1 MRRLSRIRE
10 FDLEPKRCV
19 RTLALALV
27 AAAAIVSTAWSAG
40 PDADARAAPATPATR
55 VVLLTTLGN
64 ITMALE
70 PERAPLTTANFLR
83 YVDQKRLDG
92 ITFYRAVT
100 VGDEGRYGLI
110 QGGPK
115 GDPKRVLKPVAHES
129 PAQTGLSHV
138 DGAVSLARTDPGT
151 ATADFFI
158 VVGDLKSLDGDPAAG
173 DPGYAVFG
181 RVTDGMDVVRQIL
194 GQPRDPNAG
203 AESGM
208 QGQMLAKP
216 VQIVQARRLPAD
228 PPPEAGPQAAVTR
241 SE

>member
-1 MRRLSRIRE
+1 MKCRQA
-10 FDLEPKRCV
+10 FDLESARPMCR
-19 RTLALALV
+19 AWLALV
-27 AAAAIVSTAWSAG
+27 TAAVLASPAG
-40 PDADARAAPATPATR
+40 AAPADDGGNAVPAAPTQ

-64 ITMALE
+64 ITLALE

-92 ITFYRAVT
+92 VTFYRAVT
-100 VGDEGRYGLI
+100 VGEEGRYGLI

-115 GDPKRVLKPVAHES
+115 GDPKRVLRPVAHES

-158 VVGDLKSLDGDPAAG
+158 VVGDLKSLDGDPGAG

-181 RVTDGMDVVRQIL
+181 RVIDGMDVVRQIL
-194 GQPRDPNAG
+194 AQPRDANAG

-208 QGQMLAKP
+208 QGQMLVKP
-216 VQIVQARRLPAD
+216 VQIVQARRVVVDLPPD
-228 PPPEAGPQAAVTR
+228 GKPEAAAKP
-241 SE
+241 